1 MQLFVKKKNK
11 MIKPIVDNSELND
24 KIRNEIE
31 DIVEDIFVRYNDGK
45 TDATALATVLIGSLL
60 DSAMCNAAVIGITRE
75 DFIFCVEKYA
85 DAVYGYKTQKS
96 KDVQL
101 TTSTIEKQDNKKIL
115 N

>member
-1 MQLFVKKKNK
+1 MT
-11 MIKPIVDNSELND
+11 KPIVNNPELND

-45 TDATALATVLIGSLL
+45 TDVTVLATALIGSLL

-85 DAVYGYKTQKS
+85 DTVYGYKTQKS

-101 TTSTIEKQDNKKIL
+101 TTTPTIEKQDNKKIL